1 MTLLKNPKT
10 AKLLIN
16 LWAPYI
22 GTGIRVRFIADD
34 WREASVS
41 MNLRWYNRNYV
52 GSHFGGSLYAMTD
65 PFYMLMLINNLG
77 SEYRVWDQAGRIE
90 YVKPGRGKVTAT
102 FKIGE
107 DLLEKIRAQT
117 AGGEKH
123 LEDLS
128 VTVFDATGEIV
139 ARITRTLYFRK
150 N

>member
-1 MTLLKNPKT
+1 MLLLKNPKT

-16 LWAPYI
+16 LWPPYL

-34 WREASVS
+34 WREVVVS
-41 MNLRWYNRNYV
+41 MSLRCYNRNYV

-107 DLLEKIRAQT
+107 DLLKKISVQT
-117 AGGEKH
+117 AGGEKY
-123 LEDLS
+123 LEDLPI
-128 VTVFDATGEIV
+128 TVSDAAGEIV
-139 ARITRTLYFRK
+139 ARITRTLYFRRK
-150 N
+150 

>member
-16 LWAPYI
+16 LWPPYI

-34 WREASVS
+34 WREAFVTMS
-41 MNLRWYNRNYV
+41 LRWYNRNYV

-77 SEYRVWDQAGRIE
+77 GGYRVWDQAGRIE
-90 YVKPGRGKVTAT
+90 YVKPGRGTVTAT

-107 DLLEKIRAQT
+107 DLLENIRAQT

-123 LEDLS
+123 LEDLP
-128 VTVFDATGEIV
+128 VTVFDAAGEIV

-150 N
+150 K